1 MGNLGKLL
9 IVEDDVALSEFLRE
23 LFKTYFE
30 IRIAHDGQA
39 GYDLARTFLP
49 DCIVSDVRM
58 PRLSGINML
67 KKIRQT
73 PGLETVG
80 VILLTVLSD
89 TRDRIRGY
97 DHFADLYFTK
107 PFEAEELLSATV
119 GLVMMRQ
126 QMRRVYAGK
135 QALEFKAKN
144 RHLSEDDEK
153 FLHRLSDIVEEHI
166 SEFEISIKTIAQA
179 TETTVEELQ
188 ERIDEL
194 EGISPEE
201 YFFQVKLEHAKK
213 LVDSAKAYSVI
224 DLATQVG
231 FRDIDLFKQK
241 FKDHFGY
248 LPKIKPRGLSLS

>member
-1 MGNLGKLL
+1 LESMGNLGKLL

-23 LFKTYFE
+23 LFRSYFE

-89 TRDRIRGY
+89 TKDRIRGY

-107 PFEAEELLSATV
+107 PFESEELVSATV

-126 QMRRVYAGK
+126 QMRRVYSGEK
-135 QALEFKAKN
+135 ALEFQAANK
-144 RHLSEDDEK
+144 HLSDDDEK
-153 FLHRLSDIVEEHI
+153 FLHLLSDIVEAHI
-166 SEFEISIKTIAQA
+166 SEYDINIETIALA
-179 TETTVEELQ
+179 TNSTIEELK
-188 ERIDEL
+188 ERIDDL
-194 EGISPEE
+194 EGITPEE
-201 YFFQVKLEHAKK
+201 YFMQVKLEHAKI
-213 LVDSAKAYSVI
+213 LADTGEAYSLN

-231 FRDIDLFKQK
+231 FRDPELFREEYQN
-241 FKDHFGY
+241 HFGY
-248 LPKIKPRGLSLS
+248 APQIKPRQ